1 MGLLFFL
8 LDAVQAVCDIL
19 LGVYQFVVIGAA
31 LISWVNPDPYNPIV
45 RLLRNLTEPLLWRIR
60 KYLPFTYKSGL
71 DFSPI
76 VLLLAIQILKM
87 AVSRIC
93 LYLKIALAAA

>member
-1 MGLLFFL
+1 MGVFFFL
-8 LDAVQAVCDIL
+8 LEAVQTVCDTL
-19 LGVYQFVVIGAA
+19 LSVYQFIVIGAA
-31 LISWVNPDPYNPIV
+31 LSSWLNPDPYNPLV

-60 KYLPFTYKSGL
+60 KYMPFTYRSGL

-87 AVSRIC
+87 AVDRIC
-93 LYLKIALAAA
+93 LFLIITLATA